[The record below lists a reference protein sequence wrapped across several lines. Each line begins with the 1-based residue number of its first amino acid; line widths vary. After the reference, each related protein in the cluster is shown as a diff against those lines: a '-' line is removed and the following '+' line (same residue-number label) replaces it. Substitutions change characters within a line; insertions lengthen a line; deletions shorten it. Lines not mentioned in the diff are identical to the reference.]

1 MHTMHTMGRMSTSGV
16 DSKAAFDQA
25 EQGCTSHATH
35 RVRFDAAALLLVRWS
50 KQAWSGG
57 DEIPVASNELL
68 SDYELAVT

>member
-1 MHTMHTMGRMSTSGV
+1 MGTSGV

-35 RVRFDAAALLLVRWS
+35 PGAIRCRCTALLLVRWG